1 LNQIHCSSPYC
12 IGQTPKVHEAD
23 RQNSSRE
30 NIWFRLEKDTATSGS
45 VRAPRPHL
53 RQRTPRGSFPGA
65 FIASTH
71 RRSTA
76 FDPRA
81 SRNPSGAP
89 HRRAKVHSKPARV
102 REFGRGGNGGRVV
115 PADGGGAKAAVRPEG
130 HQDGTS
136 RREFPSPARPPTR
149 SFLRTRR
156 KGAPP
161 AQPSF
166 LTRQSEKRPE
176 RPIARLTAPASTV
189 PLTIH
194 ARNSIRH
201 DRDVARAPT
210 ATITYSSGAPRS
222 SARTRQP
229 GKVSGVSS
237 QPK

>member
-1 LNQIHCSSPYC
+1 M
-12 IGQTPKVHEAD
+12 
-23 RQNSSRE
+23 
-30 NIWFRLEKDTATSGS
+30 F
-45 VRAPRPHL
+45 APRDRIYVSARPADLSPAHSSHPDADE
-53 RQRTPRGSFPGA
+53 RP
-65 FIASTH
+65 
-71 RRSTA
+71 RSTPERRETRA
-76 FDPRA
+76 EPPIVEQKSTSTNPR
-81 SRNPSGAP
+81 
-89 HRRAKVHSKPARV
+89 ARV
-102 REFGRGGNGGRVV
+102 RKFGRGGNGGRVV
-115 PADGGGAKAAVRPEG
+115 PADGGGAEAAVRPEG

-149 SFLRTRR
+149 SFRRTRR

-229 GKVSGVSS
+229 GKVSEVSS
-237 QPK
+237 QPQ

>member
-1 LNQIHCSSPYC
+1 M
-12 IGQTPKVHEAD
+12 
-23 RQNSSRE
+23 
-30 NIWFRLEKDTATSGS
+30 F
-45 VRAPRPHL
+45 APRDRIYVSARPADLSPAHSSHPDTDE
-53 RQRTPRGSFPGA
+53 RP
-65 FIASTH
+65 
-71 RRSTA
+71 RSTPERRETRA
-76 FDPRA
+76 EPPIVEQKSTSNPRA
-81 SRNPSGAP
+81 STSAQV
-89 HRRAKVHSKPARV
+89 RRR
-102 REFGRGGNGGRVV
+102 GNGGRVV

-229 GKVSGVSS
+229 GKVSEVSS
-237 QPK
+237 QPQ

>member
-1 LNQIHCSSPYC
+1 LVPVGKGHRDVWECSRP
-12 IGQTPKVHEAD
+12 A
-23 RQNSSRE
+23 
-30 NIWFRLEKDTATSGS
+30 TAFTSAH
-45 VRAPRPHL
+45 APRIFPRRIH
-53 RQRTPRGSFPGA
+53 RIHTPTIDRVRPPSVAKPE
-65 FIASTH
+65 
-71 RRSTA
+71 RSPPSSSKSLPQT
-76 FDPRA
+76 
-81 SRNPSGAP
+81 NPQ
-89 HRRAKVHSKPARV
+89 ARV
-102 REFGRGGNGGRVV
+102 RKFGRGGNGGRVV

-201 DRDVARAPT
+201 DRDAVRALT

>member
-1 LNQIHCSSPYC
+1 M
-12 IGQTPKVHEAD
+12 
-23 RQNSSRE
+23 
-30 NIWFRLEKDTATSGS
+30 EKDTVTSGS

-65 FIASTH
+65 FIAS
-71 RRSTA
+71 RRRRATA

-89 HRRAKVHSKPARV
+89 HRRAKVHLKPTSTSAQV
-102 REFGRGGNGGRVV
+102 RRGGNGGRVV
-115 PADGGGAKAAVRPEG
+115 PADGGGAEAAVRPEG
-130 HQDGTS
+130 HQDRAS

-149 SFLRTRR
+149 SFRRTRR

-189 PLTIH
+189 PLTID

-201 DRDVARAPT
+201 DRDAARALT

-237 QPK
+237 QPNYKLSTSGSSSCPDVTTELITAAN

>member
-1 LNQIHCSSPYC
+1 MFAPSDRIYVSARPADLSPAHSSHPD
-12 IGQTPKVHEAD
+12 AD
-23 RQNSSRE
+23 E
-30 NIWFRLEKDTATSGS
+30 
-45 VRAPRPHL
+45 RP
-53 RQRTPRGSFPGA
+53 
-65 FIASTH
+65 
-71 RRSTA
+71 RSTPERRETRA
-76 FDPRA
+76 EPPIVEQKSTSTNPR
-81 SRNPSGAP
+81 
-89 HRRAKVHSKPARV
+89 ARV
-102 REFGRGGNGGRVV
+102 RKFGRGGNGGRVV

-201 DRDVARAPT
+201 DRDAVRALT

>member
-1 LNQIHCSSPYC
+1 M
-12 IGQTPKVHEAD
+12 
-23 RQNSSRE
+23 
-30 NIWFRLEKDTATSGS
+30 TSGS
-45 VRAPRPHL
+45 VRAQRPHL

-65 FIASTH
+65 FIVSRH
-71 RRSTA
+71 RRATA

-89 HRRAKVHSKPARV
+89 HRRAKVYLKQTHKHECASSG
-102 REFGRGGNGGRVV
+102 EGGNGGRVV

-201 DRDVARAPT
+201 DRDAVRALT